1 MPGPCWDPLIDR
13 TWVGVICCSRP
24 LLTWTQDH
32 WGNWPLKL
40 YLMKQH
46 TYIFR
51 QLKNSWN
58 VCNHVCLTYV
68 SHDSYVS
75 WLVAFWSKQLWNQS
89 ITCPSVLWAEGEL
102 SIMEDTEPA
111 GSQGVRGGCGGM
123 KSVPRCAVETTCLDA
138 MTRSTSLLIVIR
150 SPVHT
155 LPTCLCVSP
164 LIFPRLLRLWF
175 VHLLH
180 SWMVGDLQAHVSV
193 TYRQNSLK
201 FTVVKCY

>member
-1 MPGPCWDPLIDR
+1 
-13 TWVGVICCSRP
+13 
-24 LLTWTQDH
+24 
-32 WGNWPLKL
+32 
-40 YLMKQH
+40 
-46 TYIFR
+46 
-51 QLKNSWN
+51 
-58 VCNHVCLTYV
+58 
-68 SHDSYVS
+68 
-75 WLVAFWSKQLWNQS
+75 
-89 ITCPSVLWAEGEL
+89 
-102 SIMEDTEPA
+102 MEDTEPA

-123 KSVPRCAVETTCLDA
+123 KSVPRCEVETTCLDA

-155 LPTCLCVSP
+155 LPTRLCVSP

-175 VHLLH
+175 VHLLR